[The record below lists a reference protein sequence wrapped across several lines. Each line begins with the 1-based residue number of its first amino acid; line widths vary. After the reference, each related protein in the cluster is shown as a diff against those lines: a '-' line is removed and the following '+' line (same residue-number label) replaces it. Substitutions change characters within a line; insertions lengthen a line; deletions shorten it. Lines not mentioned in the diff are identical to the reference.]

1 MNVEIWDLYNLLND
15 DFTVTELDYMEFQS
29 DRKNRLE
36 GYGKNV
42 LPLDIPN
49 LIENINN
56 IYRDIFDEH
65 DKWCVENGFELI
77 IKQFDAKKN
86 KEFLDVCV
94 ERGCVVP
101 INPYIVIKGL
111 LETENPYEIL
121 CLIKKMKSEQKNDW
135 LYNFF
140 LALSKE
146 NVNKEMLEELYE
158 FLKNDINVYTG
169 SACYRNIGFLNKFM
183 DLEPNIYSIVCS
195 KLFEVCNENNFIV
208 SCYFMELFNKEEF
221 SPERLCELFKLNMS
235 LLKRIYFYMLKS
247 KNRIDFRGHYLAYF
261 ISLDKEWLNDY
272 LKLLCENDSGFNDSM
287 IYQAMSLWKMDCF
300 MEMFDDIFYNL
311 LKNKHLFV
319 FTNLMKQRD
328 DVLVKQNQFL
338 WLEHIIVE
346 NAFSDSIYL
355 IFDFISTLD
364 EEVKMLAI
372 KTFLSKNKDFDIFK
386 KLSISSHSWF
396 SVGSLVPAFQKEI
409 DFYESLIPILSG
421 IYFLEHKKL

>member
-1 MNVEIWDLYNLLND
+1 
-15 DFTVTELDYMEFQS
+15 
-29 DRKNRLE
+29 
-36 GYGKNV
+36 
-42 LPLDIPN
+42 
-49 LIENINN
+49 
-56 IYRDIFDEH
+56 
-65 DKWCVENGFELI
+65 
-77 IKQFDAKKN
+77 
-86 KEFLDVCV
+86 
-94 ERGCVVP
+94 
-101 INPYIVIKGL
+101 
-111 LETENPYEIL
+111 
-121 CLIKKMKSEQKNDW
+121 
-135 LYNFF
+135 
-140 LALSKE
+140 
-146 NVNKEMLEELYE
+146 MLEELYE

-169 SACYRNIGFLNKFM
+169 SSCYRNIGFLNKFM

-195 KLFEVCNENNFIV
+195 KLFEVCNEKDFIV

-235 LLKRIYFYMLKS
+235 LLKRIYFYMLKR
-247 KNRIDFRGHYLAYF
+247 KNRIDFRGCYLAYF
-261 ISLDKEWLNDY
+261 ISLNKEWLNDY
-272 LKLLCENDSGFNDSM
+272 LKLMCENDSDFNDSI
-287 IYQAMSLWKMDCF
+287 IYQAMTLWKMDRF
-300 MEMFDDIFYNL
+300 MEIFDDIFYNL

-319 FTNLMKQRD
+319 FTNLMKKRD

-338 WLEHIIVE
+338 WLEHIIME

-421 IYFLEHKKL
+421 IDFLEHKKLIKERIERLKISVEREKIEQITSVI